1 MQNTIKNAVSQQEVL
16 DGFDQAK
23 LPIDRDSIRSRRLLR
38 MIELV
43 EVLRTP
49 DNQRTMWQMLL
60 DAGANPDFI
69 LIRDCDDD
77 VQNGRRPAIQVRV
90 NTCKHRGFVVLG
102 YDADDRGFKLLLQDE
117 GTSIAR
123 VTVEKVNVRKLAE
136 VLEDLVDDGTRR
148 LNTQTSTNNAVSSNA
163 AIQGNYLLRP

>member
-1 MQNTIKNAVSQQEVL
+1 MQNTIKKAVSPQEVL
-16 DGFDQAK
+16 EGFDQAK

-38 MIELV
+38 LIELV

-49 DNQRTMWQMLL
+49 DQQRTMWQMLL
-60 DAGANPDFI
+60 DAGANQDYI
-69 LIRDCDDD
+69 LMRDCDDD

-123 VTVEKVNVRKLAE
+123 ITVDKVSVRKLAE

-148 LNTQTSTNNAVSSNA
+148 LTQPSASNAVSSNA
-163 AIQGNYLLRP
+163 AIQGDYLLRP

>member
-1 MQNTIKNAVSQQEVL
+1 MQHAIKKATSQPEML
-16 DGFDQAK
+16 DGFDQTK

-38 MIELV
+38 LIELV

-49 DNQRTMWQMLL
+49 DNQRTLWQLLL

-69 LIRDCDDD
+69 LMRDCDDD
-77 VQNGRRPAIQVRV
+77 VQNGRRPAIQVRI

-102 YDADDRGFKLLLQDE
+102 YDADDRGFKLQLQNE

-123 VTVEKVNVRKLAE
+123 HTVEKVNVRKLAE
-136 VLEDLVDDGTRR
+136 VLESLVDDGTRR
-148 LNTQTSTNNAVSSNA
+148 LPRSSANNAVFSNA
-163 AIQGNYLLRP
+163 AIQGDYLLLP

>member
-1 MQNTIKNAVSQQEVL
+1 MQNAVKLAVSQQDLL
-16 DGFDQAK
+16 DGFDQTK

-38 MIELV
+38 LIELV

-49 DNQRTMWQMLL
+49 DNKRTMWQMLL

-69 LIRDCDDD
+69 LMRDCDDD
-77 VQNGRRPAIQVRV
+77 IQNGRRPAIQIRI
-90 NTCKHRGFVVLG
+90 NTCKHRGFVVIG

-123 VTVEKVNVRKLAE
+123 ATVEKVNVRKLAE
-136 VLEDLVDDGTRR
+136 VLEGLVDDGTRR
-148 LNTQTSTNNAVSSNA
+148 LPQASANNAVFSNA
-163 AIQGNYLLRP
+163 AIQGDYLLRS

>member
-1 MQNTIKNAVSQQEVL
+1 MQNAIKTFVSHQEVL

-49 DNQRTMWQMLL
+49 DNQRSMWQLLL

-69 LIRDCDDD
+69 LMRDCDDD

-148 LNTQTSTNNAVSSNA
+148 LPQATTNNAVSSNA
-163 AIQGNYLLRP
+163 AIQGDYLLRP

>member
-1 MQNTIKNAVSQQEVL
+1 MQNAIKTAVSQQEVL

-38 MIELV
+38 LIELV

-49 DNQRTMWQMLL
+49 NQQRTMWQMLL
-60 DAGANPDFI
+60 DAGANPDYI
-69 LIRDCDDD
+69 LMRDCDDD
-77 VQNGRRPAIQVRV
+77 VQNGRRPAIQVRI
-90 NTCKHRGFVVLG
+90 NTLKHRGFVVLG

-123 VTVEKVNVRKLAE
+123 ITVDKVSVRKFAE
-136 VLEDLVDDGTRR
+136 VLEDLVDDGIRPLTHPSA
-148 LNTQTSTNNAVSSNA
+148 NKAVSSNA
-163 AIQGNYLLRP
+163 VIQGDYLLRP

>member
-1 MQNTIKNAVSQQEVL
+1 MQNATNNAVGQQEVL

-38 MIELV
+38 LIELV

-49 DNQRTMWQMLL
+49 DNHRTMWQMLL

-69 LIRDCDDD
+69 LMRDCDDD
-77 VQNGRRPAIQVRV
+77 AQNARRPAIQVRV

-123 VTVEKVNVRKLAE
+123 VTVDKISVRKLAA
-136 VLEDLVDDGTRR
+136 VLEDHVDDGTRR
-148 LNTQTSTNNAVSSNA
+148 LKPQVSSNNAVSSNA
-163 AIQGNYLLRP
+163 AIQGEYLLRP

>member
-1 MQNTIKNAVSQQEVL
+1 MQNAIKTFVSHQEVL

-49 DNQRTMWQMLL
+49 DNQRTMWQLLL

-69 LIRDCDDD
+69 LMRDCDDD

-90 NTCKHRGFVVLG
+90 NTSKHRGFVVLG

-148 LNTQTSTNNAVSSNA
+148 LPQATTNNAVSSNA
-163 AIQGNYLLRP
+163 AIQGDYLLRP

>member
-1 MQNTIKNAVSQQEVL
+1 MQNAIKTLVSHQEVL
-16 DGFDQAK
+16 DGFDQSK

-49 DNQRTMWQMLL
+49 DNQRTMWQLLL
-60 DAGANPDFI
+60 DAGANPDYI
-69 LIRDCDDD
+69 LMRDCDDD

-148 LNTQTSTNNAVSSNA
+148 LPQATTNNAVSSNA
-163 AIQGNYLLRP
+163 AIQGDYLLRP

>member
-1 MQNTIKNAVSQQEVL
+1 MQNAIKTFVSHQEVL

-49 DNQRTMWQMLL
+49 DNQRTMWQLLL

-69 LIRDCDDD
+69 LMRDCDDD

-148 LNTQTSTNNAVSSNA
+148 LPQATTNNAVSSNA
-163 AIQGNYLLRP
+163 AIQGDYLLRP

>member
-1 MQNTIKNAVSQQEVL
+1 MQNAIKNAVSQQEVL

-38 MIELV
+38 MIELI

-69 LIRDCDDD
+69 LMRDCDDD
-77 VQNGRRPAIQVRV
+77 IQNGRRPAIQVRV

-136 VLEDLVDDGTRR
+136 ILEDLVDDGTRR
-148 LNTQTSTNNAVSSNA
+148 LTQATANNALSSNS
-163 AIQGNYLLRP
+163 AIQGDYLLRP

>member
-1 MQNTIKNAVSQQEVL
+1 MQNAIKTFVSHQEVL

-49 DNQRTMWQMLL
+49 DNQRTMWQLLL

-69 LIRDCDDD
+69 LMRDCEDD

-123 VTVEKVNVRKLAE
+123 VTVEKVNVRKVAE

-148 LNTQTSTNNAVSSNA
+148 LPQATTNNAVSSNA
-163 AIQGNYLLRP
+163 AIQGDYLLRP

>member
-1 MQNTIKNAVSQQEVL
+1 MQNTINIAANQQEVL

-49 DNQRTMWQMLL
+49 DNQRTIWQMLL

-77 VQNGRRPAIQVRV
+77 AQQGRRPAIQVRV

-148 LNTQTSTNNAVSSNA
+148 LPQSSANNAVSSNA
-163 AIQGNYLLRP
+163 AIQGDYLLRA

>member
-1 MQNTIKNAVSQQEVL
+1 MQNAIKTSVSHQEVL

-69 LIRDCDDD
+69 LMRDCDDD
-77 VQNGRRPAIQVRV
+77 AQQGRRPAIQVRV
-90 NTCKHRGFVVLG
+90 NTRKHQGFVVLA

-123 VTVEKVNVRKLAE
+123 VTVEKIHVRKLAE
-136 VLEDLVDDGTRR
+136 VLETLVDDGTRR
-148 LNTQTSTNNAVSSNA
+148 LKTQASANNAVSSNA
-163 AIQGNYLLRP
+163 AIQGDYLLRP

>member
-1 MQNTIKNAVSQQEVL
+1 MQNAIKTFVSHQEVL

-49 DNQRTMWQMLL
+49 DNQRTMWQLLL
-60 DAGANPDFI
+60 DAGANPNFI
-69 LIRDCDDD
+69 LMRDCDDD

-148 LNTQTSTNNAVSSNA
+148 LPQASTNNTVSSNA
-163 AIQGNYLLRP
+163 AIQGDYLLRP

>member
-1 MQNTIKNAVSQQEVL
+1 MQTEIKTFVSQQEVQ

-49 DNQRTMWQMLL
+49 DNQRTMWQLLL
-60 DAGANPDFI
+60 DAGANPDYI
-69 LIRDCDDD
+69 LMRDCDDD

-148 LNTQTSTNNAVSSNA
+148 LPQASTNSAVPSNA
-163 AIQGNYLLRP
+163 AIQGDYLLRP

>member
-1 MQNTIKNAVSQQEVL
+1 MQNTIKKAVSQQDVL

-38 MIELV
+38 LIELV

-49 DNQRTMWQMLL
+49 DQQRTMWQMLL
-60 DAGANPDFI
+60 DAGANPDYI
-69 LIRDCDDD
+69 LMRDCDDD
-77 VQNGRRPAIQVRV
+77 VQNGRRPAIQVRI
-90 NTCKHRGFVVLG
+90 NTFKHRGFVVLG

-123 VTVEKVNVRKLAE
+123 ITVDKVNVRKLAE
-136 VLEDLVDDGTRR
+136 ALEDLVDDGTRLLTR
-148 LNTQTSTNNAVSSNA
+148 PSANNAVSSNA
-163 AIQGNYLLRP
+163 VIKGDYLLRP